1 MFRLILFNLINS
13 MSKINLKICGITNK
27 ASVLRAYEN
36 KVKTLGFASN
46 NLNGP
51 NTTNDKNIK
60 KLIKECNY
68 YKIESVLLT
77 KFYSI
82 NEIIKQIDFTKPKT
96 ISCSYHFSKEEL
108 VQLKQIFKRLR
119 IGIAINPENFNK
131 KYIESVKKIINVI
144 YFDMNV
150 YKKKSI
156 KKYSLKRSLKQIEFI
171 KDKDIPIYIGGGID
185 KKNVL
190 TIIKQINPYGL
201 DISRSLKDDRN
212 LISKI
217 KLKDFLNQIS
227 VG

>member
-27 ASVLRAYEN
+27 ASVLSAYEN

-77 KFYSI
+77 RFYSI

-131 KYIESVKKIINVI
+131 KYIESVKKIIDVI

>member
-1 MFRLILFNLINS
+1 

-27 ASVLRAYEN
+27 ASILRAYEN
-36 KVKTLGFASN
+36 KVKSLGFASN

-51 NTTNDKNIK
+51 NTTNDTNIK

-77 KFYSI
+77 KFYSLD
-82 NEIIKQIDFTKPKT
+82 EIIKQIDFTKPKT
-96 ISCSYHFSKEEL
+96 ISCSFHFSKDAL
-108 VQLKQIFKRLR
+108 IKIKKIFKRLR
-119 IGIAINPENFNK
+119 IGISINPENFNK
-131 KYIESVKKIINVI
+131 KYIESIKSIIDVI

-156 KKYSLKRSLKQIEFI
+156 KKYSLNKSLKQIQFI
-171 KDKDIPIYIGGGID
+171 KDKNIPIYIGGGID
-185 KKNVL
+185 KTNVSN
-190 TIIKQINPYGL
+190 IIKQIKPYGL
-201 DISRSLKDDRN
+201 DISRSLKDNKN
-212 LISKI
+212 LISKV

>member
-1 MFRLILFNLINS
+1 

-27 ASVLRAYEN
+27 ASILRAYEN
-36 KVKTLGFASN
+36 KVKSLGFASN

-51 NTTNDKNIK
+51 NTTNDTNIK

-77 KFYSI
+77 KFYSLD
-82 NEIIKQIDFTKPKT
+82 EIIKQIDFTKPKT
-96 ISCSYHFSKEEL
+96 ISCSFHFSKDAL
-108 VQLKQIFKRLR
+108 IKIKKIFKKLR
-119 IGIAINPENFNK
+119 IGISINPENFDK
-131 KYIESVKKIINVI
+131 KYIESIKSIIDVI

-156 KKYSLKRSLKQIEFI
+156 KKYSLKRSLKQIQFI
-171 KDKDIPIYIGGGID
+171 KNKNIPIYIGGGID
-185 KKNVL
+185 KKNAL
-190 TIIKQINPYGL
+190 TIIKQIKPYGL